1 MFLFSQKGVGELWR
15 DAGAGENY
23 TSGEIRGMAHH
34 GRASWG
40 VVAASA
46 RCKALISLGFSEI
59 FKHGVLGV
67 ECSNHSVPTILFN
80 DLATFSVAF
89 SFLP

>member
-1 MFLFSQKGVGELWR
+1 MGAKGVGELWQ

-23 TSGEIRGMAHH
+23 ASGEIRGMAHH

-46 RCKALISLGFSEI
+46 RCKALI
-59 FKHGVLGV
+59 
-67 ECSNHSVPTILFN
+67 
-80 DLATFSVAF
+80 
-89 SFLP
+89 